1 METLALF
8 LLILLAGYLGTGLV
22 LRKISSRNFFPSGME
37 YLILGLLLNPGL
49 YYFLSSNLTFDIVS
63 PINSEILSKMAPVIS
78 GVTGL
83 IGLYWGMKFSL
94 VELLKTNREQ
104 IRVAIYD
111 SLLTTVIIGSAAF
124 AFFYYFIDTT
134 NNILEILLA
143 SYALAVIGSMSSPY
157 LLQKFREKYELT
169 RKLTDSLY
177 SATRFALFFS
187 LIMFGAIFSFY
198 NFNTRPTMQLTPI
211 EFFTISI
218 GIAISIGIL
227 FFIFL
232 GRESDTR
239 KIFVGILGIT
249 MLGSGIAYYLGL
261 SPLFLCFILGILLGN
276 LSRIKEKVI
285 DTIERMISP
294 LSIVLTIY
302 AGIIWVLPDSTAAWV
317 VILSF
322 PLIKVIAKFV
332 THKTAFIAAFE
343 KDRVHS
349 GQGIIFLSSDILV
362 FALLINY
369 ATVFNNQYTPIIFSA
384 IILNVFT
391 LGFSASFFTK
401 RFLVES
407 SEISGE
413 TK

>member
-37 YLILGLLLNPGL
+37 YLTLGLLLNPGL
-49 YYFLSSNLTFDIVS
+49 YYFLSSNLTFDIFS
-63 PINSEILSKMAPVIS
+63 PINNEILSKMAPVIS

-111 SLLTTVIIGSAAF
+111 TVLSTVIIGSAAF

-134 NNILEILLA
+134 NNLLEILLA

-157 LLQKFREKYELT
+157 VLQKFREKYDIT
-169 RKLTDSLY
+169 RKLSDSLN
-177 SATRFALFFS
+177 SATRFSLFFS

-285 DTIERMISP
+285 DTIERLIAP

-302 AGIIWVLPDSTAAWV
+302 AGIIWVIPDSTVAWV

-322 PLIKVIAKFV
+322 PVIKVIAKFV
-332 THKTAFIAAFE
+332 THKIAFIAAFE

-369 ATVFNNQYTPIIFSA
+369 GTVFNNQYTPIIMSA

-391 LGFSASFFTK
+391 LGFSSSFFTK

>member
-49 YYFLSSNLTFDIVS
+49 YYFLSSSLTFDIVS

-362 FALLINY
+362 
-369 ATVFNNQYTPIIFSA
+369 
-384 IILNVFT
+384 NVFT

>member
-1 METLALF
+1 M
-8 LLILLAGYLGTGLV
+8 
-22 LRKISSRNFFPSGME
+22 
-37 YLILGLLLNPGL
+37 
-49 YYFLSSNLTFDIVS
+49 
-63 PINSEILSKMAPVIS
+63 
-78 GVTGL
+78 
-83 IGLYWGMKFSL
+83 
-94 VELLKTNREQ
+94 
-104 IRVAIYD
+104 
-111 SLLTTVIIGSAAF
+111 
-124 AFFYYFIDTT
+124 
-134 NNILEILLA
+134 
-143 SYALAVIGSMSSPY
+143 
-157 LLQKFREKYELT
+157 T

-177 SATRFALFFS
+177 SANRFALFFS

-349 GQGIIFLSSDILV
+349 RQGIIFLSSDILV

-384 IILNVFT
+384 IILNVLT

>member
-8 LLILLAGYLGTGLV
+8 LLILLTGYLGTGLV

-49 YYFLSSNLTFDIVS
+49 YYFLSSNLTFDIFS
-63 PINSEILSKMAPVIS
+63 PINNEILSKMAPVIS

-111 SLLTTVIIGSAAF
+111 TVLSTVIIGSATF

-134 NNILEILLA
+134 NNLLEILLA

-157 LLQKFREKYELT
+157 VLQKFREKYNIT
-169 RKLTDSLY
+169 RILSDSLN
-177 SATRFALFFS
+177 SAARFSLFFS

-285 DTIERMISP
+285 DTIERLISP

-302 AGIIWVLPDSTAAWV
+302 AGIIWLFPDSTVAWV

-322 PLIKVIAKFV
+322 PVIKVIAKFI
-332 THKTAFIAAFE
+332 THKIAFLAAFE

-369 ATVFNNQYTPIIFSA
+369 ATVFNNQYTPIIMSA

-391 LGFSASFFTK
+391 LGFSSSFFTK

>member
-8 LLILLAGYLGTGLV
+8 LLILLTGYLGTGLV

-49 YYFLSSNLTFDIVS
+49 YYFLSSNLTFDIFS
-63 PINSEILSKMAPVIS
+63 PINNEILSKMAPVIS

-111 SLLTTVIIGSAAF
+111 TVLSTVIIGSAAF

-134 NNILEILLA
+134 NNLLEILLA

-157 LLQKFREKYELT
+157 VIQKFREKYDIN
-169 RKLTDSLY
+169 RKLSDSLN
-177 SATRFALFFS
+177 SATRFSLFFS

-211 EFFTISI
+211 EFFTVSI

-285 DTIERMISP
+285 DTIERLISP

-302 AGIIWVLPDSTAAWV
+302 AGIIWVIPNSTVAWV
-317 VILSF
+317 VILLF
-322 PLIKVIAKFV
+322 PVIKVIAKFV
-332 THKTAFIAAFE
+332 THKIAFIAAFE

-369 ATVFNNQYTPIIFSA
+369 ATVFNNQYTPIIMSA

-391 LGFSASFFTK
+391 LGFSSSFFTK

>member
-1 METLALF
+1 MEALALF

-143 SYALAVIGSMSSPY
+143 SYVLAVIGSMSSPY

-384 IILNVFT
+384 IILNVLT

>member
-49 YYFLSSNLTFDIVS
+49 YYFLSSNLTFDIFS
-63 PINSEILSKMAPVIS
+63 PINNEILSKMAPVIS

-111 SLLTTVIIGSAAF
+111 TVLSTVIIGSAAF

-134 NNILEILLA
+134 NNLLEILLA

-157 LLQKFREKYELT
+157 VLQKFREKYDIT
-169 RKLTDSLY
+169 RKLSDSLN
-177 SATRFALFFS
+177 SATRFSLFFS

-285 DTIERMISP
+285 DTIERLISP

-302 AGIIWVLPDSTAAWV
+302 AGIIWVIPDSTVAWV

-322 PLIKVIAKFV
+322 PVIKVIAKFV
-332 THKTAFIAAFE
+332 THKIAFIAAFE
-343 KDRVHS
+343 KDRFHS

-369 ATVFNNQYTPIIFSA
+369 ATVFNNQYTPIIMSA

-391 LGFSASFFTK
+391 LGFSSSFFTK

>member
-1 METLALF
+1 METLVLF

-22 LRKISSRNFFPSGME
+22 LRKITSRNFFPSGME
-37 YLILGLLLNPGL
+37 YLILGLILNPGIFYL
-49 YYFLSSNLTFDIVS
+49 ISSNFSFNIFS
-63 PINSEILSKMAPVIS
+63 PINDDVLSKMAPVIS

-94 VELLKTNREQ
+94 VELLKSNREQ

-111 SLLTTVIIGSAAF
+111 TLLTTVIIGSTAF

-134 NNILEILLA
+134 NNLLEILLA

-157 LLQKFREKYELT
+157 VLQMFREKYDIT
-169 RKLTDSLY
+169 RKLSDSLNL
-177 SATRFALFFS
+177 ATRYSLFFS
-187 LIMFGAIFSFY
+187 LILFGAIFSFY
-198 NFNTRPTMQLTPI
+198 NFNTRPTIQLTPL

-232 GRESDTR
+232 GRESDTH

-276 LSRIKEKVI
+276 LSRVKEKVI
-285 DTIERMISP
+285 DSIERLISP

-302 AGIIWVLPDSTAAWV
+302 TGIIWVFPNSTNAWLF
-317 VILSF
+317 ILAF
-322 PLIKVIAKFV
+322 PVIKVIAKFI
-332 THKTAFIAAFE
+332 THKIAFFAAFE
-343 KDRVHS
+343 KDRVHP
-349 GQGIIFLSSDILV
+349 GQGIVFLSSDIVV

-369 ATVFNNQYTPIIFSA
+369 TTVFNNQYSSIIMSA

-391 LGFSASFFTK
+391 LGFSSSFFTK

-407 SEISGE
+407 AEISGE

>member
-1 METLALF
+1 MF

-49 YYFLSSNLTFDIVS
+49 YYFLSSNLTFDIFS
-63 PINSEILSKMAPVIS
+63 PINNEILSKMAPVIS

-83 IGLYWGMKFSL
+83 LGLYWGMKFSL

-104 IRVAIYD
+104 IRIAIYD
-111 SLLTTVIIGSAAF
+111 TVLSTVIIGSIAF
-124 AFFYYFIDTT
+124 ASFYYFFPDPG
-134 NNILEILLA
+134 NLLEILLA
-143 SYALAVIGSMSSPY
+143 SYALAVIGSMSTPY
-157 LLQKFREKYELT
+157 VLQKFREKYDIT
-169 RKLTDSLY
+169 RKLSDSLN
-177 SATRFALFFS
+177 SATRFSLFFS

-218 GIAISIGIL
+218 GIAIAIGIL

-232 GRESDTR
+232 GRESDAR

-276 LSRIKEKVI
+276 LSRIKEKVL
-285 DTIERMISP
+285 DTIEQLISP

-302 AGIIWVLPDSTAAWV
+302 AGIIWVLPESTFAWLF
-317 VILSF
+317 ILSF
-322 PLIKVIAKFV
+322 PVIKVIAKFF
-332 THKTAFIAAFE
+332 THKIATIAAFE

-349 GQGIIFLSSDILV
+349 GQGVIFLSSDILV

-369 ATVFNNQYTPIIFSA
+369 ATVFNNQYTPIIMSA
-384 IILNVFT
+384 IILNVFI
-391 LGFSASFFTK
+391 LGFSSSFFTK
-401 RFLVES
+401 RFLVET

-413 TK
+413 SK